1 MIGKLVGIKDLNEEP
16 RRVMVVIGGV
26 DMEIGLST
34 RFSRLPSAARDE
46 KSTGLFRY
54 FACEVG
60 MTDGRLSGQPHFAA
74 NRFPAK
80 AGNEGRDRADIL
92 IVLFATITEK
102 HIL

>member
-1 MIGKLVGIKDLNEEP
+1 MGINF
-16 RRVMVVIGGV
+16 
-26 DMEIGLST
+26 SA
-34 RFSRLPSAARDE
+34 RFSRLPSAACDE
-46 KSTGLFRY
+46 KPTGLFRY

-80 AGNEGRDRADIL
+80 AENDGRDRDDIL